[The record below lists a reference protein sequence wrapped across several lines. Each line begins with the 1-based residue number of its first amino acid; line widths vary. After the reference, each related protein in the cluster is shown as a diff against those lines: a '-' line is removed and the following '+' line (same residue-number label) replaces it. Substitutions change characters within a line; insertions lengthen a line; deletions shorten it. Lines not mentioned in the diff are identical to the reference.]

1 MRNLPL
7 NPLKNGGVM
16 RRRTRSSFVLSLVF
30 CTVPSA
36 VVLSSCYT
44 ALKQSDHT
52 EYRYRSEDEYVP
64 PCRGENC
71 SACHPVCPEP
81 PPPPPSFPV
90 IDPPTESKP
99 TPVRDQLRPPGSK
112 EKESKDK
119 SRQKEKR

>member
-7 NPLKNGGVM
+7 NTLKNGGVM

-52 EYRYRSEDEYVP
+52 EYRYRSEDEDVP
-64 PCRGENC
+64 HYRGANC
-71 SACHPVCPEP
+71 SVCHPVYHD
-81 PPPPPSFPV
+81 PPPPSLPV
-90 IDPPTESKP
+90 IDPPAESKP
-99 TPVRDQLRPPGSK
+99 PPVRDQLRPPGGK
-112 EKESKDK
+112 GKESKDK